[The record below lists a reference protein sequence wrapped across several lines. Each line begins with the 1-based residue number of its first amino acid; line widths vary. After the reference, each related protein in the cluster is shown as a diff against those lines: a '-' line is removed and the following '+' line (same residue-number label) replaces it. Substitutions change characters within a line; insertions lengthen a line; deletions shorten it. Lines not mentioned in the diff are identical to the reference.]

1 MMNACLL
8 ARQDQRHANV
18 RDCEF
23 TEATMHRYNPQLS
36 YGNVPLEKIGRYFYD
51 VCLCPDDEDKP
62 PQTHI
67 LRIEVDAVYG
77 KWLAEEG
84 KKLWNEHKAEI
95 LDVDG
100 SLSFTVRN
108 REEEGRKR
116 SQDQRLGKQRR
127 KVKERSH
134 LRLSCHKVVGYRS
147 SVTSSKNFNP
157 NYQILS
163 MRRAHEHARFQKLE
177 HPNL

>member
-1 MMNACLL
+1 
-8 ARQDQRHANV
+8 
-18 RDCEF
+18 
-23 TEATMHRYNPQLS
+23 MHRYNS
-36 YGNVPLEKIGRYFYD
+36 AFHGNVPLEKIEGILYD

-95 LDVDG
+95 LDVRR
-100 SLSFTVRN
+100 LPSFTVRN
-108 REEEGRKR
+108 REEEGEKE
-116 SQDQRLGKQRR
+116 
-127 KVKERSH
+127 VKINGSEAKKESKGERH
-134 LRLSCHKVVGYRS
+134 LSLSCHKVVGYRS

-177 HPNL
+177 HPIL